1 MNKLSV
7 VVEKVNE
14 ILVTTSNRVAKEL
27 GVEHRPLLDK
37 IDDYLSKFQSAEV
50 SAGFYIP
57 SEYKDTRNR
66 AYRNYLITEKGI
78 SQLIGGYSAAVP
90 KAFELN
96 VA

>member
-1 MNKLSV
+1 MNELSV

-14 ILVTTSNRVAKEL
+14 VLVTTSNRVAEEL
-27 GVEHRPLLDK
+27 GVEHRHLLDK

-57 SEYKDTRNR
+57 SEYKSLDGRSVRNC
-66 AYRNYLITEKGI
+66 LITEKGI
-78 SQLIGGYSAAVP
+78 AQLIGGYSAAVP

-96 VA
+96 IA